1 MSWPIPKIPAKTVV
15 SQPDYR
21 RWVIILLVMAMA
33 GTLLA
38 VFPGKAT
45 SYGQALLYGMLPATL
60 LWLCFFG
67 LAFHRYEQSVNA
79 ALLWNEETARTKQH
93 WQHWS
98 RKQQIVVGN
107 VALTPEEKGVNALLG
122 NLTDIPAYPEKA
134 RPLSADL
141 SGLSERLKFIDQE
154 IEKQCPGY
162 RHHLSKIVIQYQEK
176 YQKETI
182 EQTVYQ
188 QWELCPEY
196 ADAPESF
203 CADDENE
210 PSGLDLLLCLQD
222 WKDSEAEKYSEFVT
236 AQLITSSRFA
246 SQNALPVIAGV
257 GRSLSSDSLT
267 GALDILSEYNRLEKE
282 SIRYVWLSGMDAD
295 ERTRLVQHITS
306 KHWSLPER
314 RPLISLD
321 HSFGP
326 RGPLMFPVVVSLL
339 ADAAKHTGEMQLY
352 ISRNEKNLYSLCLIT
367 RELFS

>member
-134 RPLSADL
+134 RPLFADL
-141 SGLSERLKFIDQE
+141 SGLNERLEFIDQE
-154 IEKQCPGY
+154 IEKQYPGY
-162 RHHLSKIVIQYQEK
+162 RHHLSKIVIQYQKK
-176 YQKETI
+176 YQEGTI
-182 EQTVYQ
+182 DQAVYT
-188 QWELCPEY
+188 QWDLYPEY
-196 ADAPESF
+196 LDTSESF
-203 CADDENE
+203 CANDENE
-210 PSGLDLLLCLQD
+210 LSGLGLLLCLQD
-222 WKDSEAEKYSEFVT
+222 WGDNLAEKYSEFIT
-236 AQLITSSRFA
+236 AQLITTYRFA
-246 SQNALPVIAGV
+246 SKNKLPVIAGV
-257 GRSLSSDSLT
+257 GRSLSSDSLIE
-267 GALDILSEYNRLEKE
+267 ALNMLSEYNRLEKE
-282 SIRYVWLSGMDAD
+282 SIRYVWLTGMDAD
-295 ERTRLVQHITS
+295 ERTRLVQHVTS
-306 KHWSLPER
+306 KQWSLPER
-314 RPLISLD
+314 NPLISLD

-326 RGPLMFPVVVSLL
+326 PGPLIFPVVVSLL
-339 ADAAKHTGEMQLY
+339 VDAAKHTGEMQLF
-352 ISRNEKNLYSLCLIT
+352 ICRNERNMYSLCLIT

>member
-15 SQPDYR
+15 PQPDYR

-79 ALLWNEETARTKQH
+79 GLLWNEETARTKQQ
-93 WQHWS
+93 WQRWS

-107 VALTPEEKGVNALLG
+107 VVLTPEKKGVDALLG
-122 NLTDIPAYPEKA
+122 NPAVIPAYPEKV
-134 RPLSADL
+134 RPLFANL
-141 SGLSERLKFIDQE
+141 SGLSERLKFIDRQ

-162 RHHLSKIVIQYQEK
+162 RHHLNKIVIQYQNK
-176 YQKETI
+176 YQEGTI
-182 EQTVYQ
+182 DQAVYT
-188 QWELCPEY
+188 QWDLYPEY
-196 ADAPESF
+196 SDAPESF

-210 PSGLDLLLCLQD
+210 LSGLGLLLCLQD
-222 WKDSEAEKYSEFVT
+222 WTGSQAEKYSEFVT
-236 AQLITSSRFA
+236 AQLITSERFA

-257 GRSLSSDSLT
+257 GRSLSSASLT
-267 GALDILSEYNRLEKE
+267 GALDMLSEYNRLEKE
-282 SIRYVWLSGMDAD
+282 SIRYLWLSGMDAD
-295 ERTRLVQHITS
+295 ERIRLVQHATS
-306 KHWSLPER
+306 KQWPLPER

-326 RGPLMFPVVVSLL
+326 PGPLMFPVVVSLL

-352 ISRNEKNLYSLCLIT
+352 ISRNKKNMYSLCLIT